1 MCCYFCYYR
10 KSLFLRSKLLL
21 PQNFNLYPA
30 SIRTKEG
37 IRWGYINSSGK
48 LVIPI
53 KFAEAFD
60 FEPNGLAIVR
70 ENESKLSGLIDKTGN
85 FIVKPIYDFIEYL
98 GEGRFTASVNDEH
111 TVFDYKGKEIFKN
124 SGQVFGF
131 KNGRAAF
138 YSKMPNGTGK
148 YGYIDLQ
155 GKVVIPRE
163 FETTGMFSNG
173 KAVVK
178 VSDKRYA
185 IIDLNG
191 NILNTFLYEF
201 VGDLQ
206 EGLMPFQE
214 KSNSKF
220 GFIDE
225 SGKVIIKPQYTLI
238 LSGFEEE
245 RAVAGIG
252 DIHQSNYGL
261 IDKKGNYIIPP
272 KFDEIRPLGE
282 GRVAVGIH
290 LDISDNPNRPAKYAI
305 ADIDGRFLT
314 DFIYY
319 GVDKYKKGLASVF
332 DTKYTYFIYKSG
344 KRVTEL
350 PLVEGA
356 GSISILD
363 DIVKADVDDRISYY
377 KKSGELLWSQN
388 TELKL
393 NDIYTIVEKK
403 NKANLYSTAYYPQI
417 KGIENKDVEIK
428 INKKL
433 EKLYKTIKIY
443 ILYDNNMEYGVEEKK
458 RAVSR
463 DFEVQ
468 FFEKDLLVIK
478 IYGRVS
484 LLYSAS
490 VGPILYY
497 SHINLKDGTFY
508 ELKGLFKKN
517 VDYIFELN
525 NMMKK
530 SMYFYIPEIHEIK
543 RNPTFYVTK
552 DRLRVYTGK
561 YPTGS
566 PREFQYY
573 DFYFNMIMK
582 IIDTGGG
589 FWNSFR

>member
-10 KSLFLRSKLLL
+10 KPLFLCSKRSF

-30 SIRTKEG
+30 SVRTKEG

-53 KFAEAFD
+53 KFAKAFD

-70 ENESKLSGLIDKTGN
+70 ENQSELAGLIDKKGE
-85 FIVKPIYDFIEYL
+85 FIVKPYYDFIEYL
-98 GEGRFTASVNDEH
+98 GEGRFVASINDRH
-111 TVFDYKGKEIFKN
+111 IVFDDKGKDIFSN
-124 SGQVFGF
+124 DGQIFGF

-138 YSKMPNGTGK
+138 YSKLSDGTGK

-155 GKVVIPRE
+155 GKVVITPQ
-163 FETTGMFSNG
+163 FDTMGMFNSG

-191 NILNTFLYEF
+191 KILNTFPYEF

-206 EGLMPFQE
+206 EGLMPFKE
-214 KSNSKF
+214 KNNSKF

-261 IDKKGNYIIPP
+261 IDKKGDYIIAP

-282 GRVAVGIH
+282 GRVVVGIH
-290 LDISDNPNRPAKYAI
+290 LNISDNPNRPSKYAI

-319 GVDKYKKGLASVF
+319 GVDKYENGLASVF
-332 DTKYTYFIYKSG
+332 DTKYTYFINKSG
-344 KRVTEL
+344 NGVKEF

-388 TELKL
+388 TEFKL

-403 NKANLYSTAYYPQI
+403 NKDNLYSTAYYPQI

-443 ILYDNNMEYGVEEKK
+443 ILFDNNMEYGVEEKK

-508 ELKGLFKKN
+508 ELKDLFKKN

-543 RNPTFYVTK
+543 RYPTFYVTK
-552 DRLRVYTGK
+552 DRLRIYTGK

-566 PREFQYY
+566 PKESQYY
-573 DFYFNMIMK
+573 DFYFSMIMK
-582 IIDTGGG
+582 MIDTEGS
-589 FWNSFR
+589 FWKSFR